1 LPYVRAYIKELHC
14 WAPVAPVGKS
24 KSLELLFT
32 DTYPSPGIP
41 HETTEDLTYGDFVI
55 PKGTILIPNI
65 AALHMSPQ
73 KYPDP
78 QSFRP
83 ERWMC
88 GSSSFDGAV
97 QSSSR
102 DHYHYCFGKRMCPGS
117 FMAEAMIFIAI
128 VRVLWA
134 LEIFPKGPRLN
145 MADQRSQ
152 PPRFSSPSN
161 H

>member
-1 LPYVRAYIKELHC
+1 VRAYIKELHR
-14 WAPVAPVGKS
+14 WAPIAPVGKYEDF
-24 KSLELLFT
+24 ELLSLHT
-32 DTYPSPGIP
+32 HPLTGIP
-41 HETTEDLTYGDFVI
+41 HETTEDLTYGDFFI

-65 AALHMSPQ
+65 AALHTSPQ

-78 QSFRP
+78 QTFRP

-102 DHYHYCFGKRMCPGS
+102 DHYHYGFGKRMCPGS
-117 FMAEAMIFIAI
+117 FVAEAMIFIAI
-128 VRVLWA
+128 ARVLWA
-134 LEIFPKGPRLN
+134 FEISPKGPRLN

-152 PPRFSSPSN
+152 PPRFCSPSN